1 MLLVVMLLFSTVIL
15 SSADEDPIGINDDDL
30 LPKGE
35 ITIND
40 KGADGVYNG
49 YMLINSTNSQEY
61 LTRYAYTVNEKYID
75 ILYSV
80 TQSVTEEEASKVDVA
95 VKHESVLVYL
105 ERFEHDSTD
114 TRIFADKVYRAI
126 QKSDLEPDKVFNGGE
141 RTQANQG
148 YWQML
153 QTLIDRQTVQIL
165 L

>member
-1 MLLVVMLLFSTVIL
+1 MKNLKKLFSLLLVVMLLFSTVIL

-95 VKHESVLVYL
+95 VKHE
-105 ERFEHDSTD
+105 T
-114 TRIFADKVYRAI
+114 AI
-126 QKSDLEPDKVFNGGE
+126 GLSRCFFSCNMWMKSP
-141 RTQANQG
+141 
-148 YWQML
+148 
-153 QTLIDRQTVQIL
+153 I
-165 L
+165 